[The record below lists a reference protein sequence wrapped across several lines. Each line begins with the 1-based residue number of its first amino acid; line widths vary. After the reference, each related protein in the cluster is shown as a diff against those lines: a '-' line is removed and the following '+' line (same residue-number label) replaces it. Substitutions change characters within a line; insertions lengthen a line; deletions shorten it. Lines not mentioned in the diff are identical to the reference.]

1 MLKVWKLTE
10 CCKSNKNKVQQ
21 VPDVAGKCEAM
32 KESRLKAAAQPHG
45 NAETSR
51 DSEMPLLGGASGSQ
65 VITACKSIGS
75 TEIQVGF
82 TLIDLFLGITASIL
96 LNLITSADTKPSS

>member
-1 MLKVWKLTE
+1 MSLNNRDESLRQDVAMLKVWKLTE

-21 VPDVAGKCEAM
+21 VQDVAGKCEAM
-32 KESRLKAAAQPHG
+32 KESWLKAAAQPHG

-75 TEIQVGF
+75 TEI
-82 TLIDLFLGITASIL
+82 
-96 LNLITSADTKPSS
+96 

>member
-1 MLKVWKLTE
+1 MPLNNRDESLRQDVEMLKVWKLTE

-45 NAETSR
+45 DKSNAETSR

-75 TEIQVGF
+75 TEI
-82 TLIDLFLGITASIL
+82 
-96 LNLITSADTKPSS
+96 